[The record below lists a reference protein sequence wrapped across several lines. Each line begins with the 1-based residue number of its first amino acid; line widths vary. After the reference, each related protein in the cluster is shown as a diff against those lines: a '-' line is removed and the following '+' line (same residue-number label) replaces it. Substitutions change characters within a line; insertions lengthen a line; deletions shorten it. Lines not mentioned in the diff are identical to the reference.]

1 MRQLDTSYT
10 VCNILVPRD
19 TSMFLFQDLYGNT
32 YNESLPFSK
41 RIIYRDVETHN
52 IEYAKSS
59 CCYTCVVN
67 GIGHMCSILYISSA
81 LEPPAKLYVTTEV
94 PIPTP
99 TANPTSASSTV
110 TIGSSNTNPKTGV
123 SCAEILV
130 FVLLK

>member
-1 MRQLDTSYT
+1 MPS
-10 VCNILVPRD
+10 LVA
-19 TSMFLFQDLYGNT
+19 
-32 YNESLPFSK
+32 
-41 RIIYRDVETHN
+41 VTH
-52 IEYAKSS
+52 
-59 CCYTCVVN
+59 VLN

-123 SCAEILV
+123 SCGDYCICPFEVTTGGDTFEIVVSGSTLTATRTDADSNWGMN
-130 FVLLK
+130 LKITCRAGYS